1 MEGEMSSVVRF
12 KPFFEAGLDA
22 AFDDLVRRTLAE
34 PGSANWVPAADIVQ
48 VGEDVVITLEVPGIT
63 AEDIEI
69 EVKDRSLVVRGRR
82 QFPATAEDEAE
93 PKLVRSEIR
102 RGEFSRGFRLPAHV
116 GPDAVNAS
124 YDAGMLTIKVSGA
137 QPAPVTRRVPI
148 ENLTPAAPAVDEGDA
163 QA

>member
-1 MEGEMSSVVRF
+1 MSSVVRF
-12 KPFFEAGLDA
+12 KPLFEAGLDA

-34 PGSANWVPAADIVQ
+34 PATASWVPAADIVQ
-48 VGEDVVITLEVPGIT
+48 VGEDAVITLEIPGVT
-63 AEDIEI
+63 AEDVEI

-82 QFPATAEDEAE
+82 PQPNHGEGE
-93 PKLVRSEIR
+93 PKVMRQEIR

-116 GPDAVNAS
+116 GPDAVQAS
-124 YDAGMLTIKVSGA
+124 YDAGLLTVRVSGA

-148 ENLTPAAPAVDEGDA
+148 TNLTPAVEEADD